1 MAVFDLP
8 FSSGIPGATAPFVD
22 VEIVHFALLL
32 KCVSRLETLDDIDDI
47 VTHRI
52 ALLLRFWIR
61 SISSSKLEQDLAL
74 AIRF

>member
-1 MAVFDLP
+1 
-8 FSSGIPGATAPFVD
+8 